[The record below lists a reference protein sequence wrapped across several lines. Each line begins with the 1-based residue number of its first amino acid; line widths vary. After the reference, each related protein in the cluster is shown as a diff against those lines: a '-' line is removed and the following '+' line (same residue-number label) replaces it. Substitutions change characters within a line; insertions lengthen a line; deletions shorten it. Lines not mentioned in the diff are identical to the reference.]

1 MAGGRGS
8 RMAVHDLKVPAELL
22 HTSDLVSALSTDHQT
37 HLFDTFQYR
46 GPLFNEVC
54 HGRSEPRLDV
64 WEAVPAWET
73 DLDAARYHAF
83 QVAVRRYSNGLHAG
97 RRQAAVRL
105 GVAMLI
111 STQLAPL
118 PVVS

>member
-1 MAGGRGS
+1 
-8 RMAVHDLKVPAELL
+8 L
-22 HTSDLVSALSTDHQT
+22 HTSDLVSAMSTDHQT

-118 PVVS
+118 SVVS